1 MTRIEEI
8 YEFALQEMKDNN
20 IDDTPQNRVEFL
32 KGLYDSW
39 EEDEDVSLE
48 KTFYMLALQT
58 EIFRLELDLSIPSNL
73 G

>member
-8 YEFALQEMKDNN
+8 YKFVLQEMKDNN

-32 KGLYDSW
+32 QGLYDSW
-39 EEDEDVSLE
+39 EEDEEVNLE

-58 EIFRLELDLSIPSNL
+58 EIFRLELELSIPSNL

>member
-8 YEFALQEMKDNN
+8 YKFVLQEMKDNN

-32 KGLYDSW
+32 QGLYDSW
-39 EEDEDVSLE
+39 EEDEEVNLE
-48 KTFYMLALQT
+48 KTFYMLAVQT
-58 EIFRLELDLSIPSNL
+58 EIFRLELELSIPTNL

>member
-8 YEFALQEMKDNN
+8 YEFALPEMKENN

-32 KGLYDSW
+32 QGLYDSW

-48 KTFYMLALQT
+48 KTFYMLALQV
-58 EIFRLELDLSIPSNL
+58 ELFRLELDLSIPKNL

>member
-8 YEFALQEMKDNN
+8 YKFVLQEMKDNN

-32 KGLYDSW
+32 QGLYDSW
-39 EEDEDVSLE
+39 EEDEEVNLE

-58 EIFRLELDLSIPSNL
+58 EIFRLELDLSIPTNL

>member
-8 YEFALQEMKDNN
+8 YKFVLQEMKDNN

-32 KGLYDSW
+32 QGLHDSW
-39 EEDEDVSLE
+39 EEDEEVNLE

-58 EIFRLELDLSIPSNL
+58 EIFRLELELSIPTNL

>member
-8 YEFALQEMKDNN
+8 YKFVLQEMKDNN

-32 KGLYDSW
+32 QGLHDSW
-39 EEDEDVSLE
+39 EEDEEVNLE
-48 KTFYMLALQT
+48 KSFYMLAVQT
-58 EIFRLELDLSIPSNL
+58 EIFRLELELSIPTNL